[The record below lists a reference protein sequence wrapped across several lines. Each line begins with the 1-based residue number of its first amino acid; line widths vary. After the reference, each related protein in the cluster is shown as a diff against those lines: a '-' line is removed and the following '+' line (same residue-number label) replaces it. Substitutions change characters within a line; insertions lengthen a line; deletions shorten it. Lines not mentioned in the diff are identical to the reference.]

1 MVGGL
6 SWQGIY
12 FIKCEMVMLYL
23 ILSILVEI
31 DNIVLGSGQEDK
43 YEKELKSFGSWSIS
57 STDRGGWQVFH
68 KKIQRF
74 N

>member
-6 SWQGIY
+6 SWQGIS

-43 YEKELKSFGSWSIS
+43 YEKELKSLGS
-57 STDRGGWQVFH
+57 
-68 KKIQRF
+68 
-74 N
+74 

>member
-23 ILSILVEI
+23 ILSILVEV

-43 YEKELKSFGSWSIS
+43 YEKELKSLGS
-57 STDRGGWQVFH
+57 
-68 KKIQRF
+68 
-74 N
+74 